1 MSVAAPPIT
10 RLTNYINGQWTDSP
24 TSEWRDVVNP
34 ATGEILAS
42 VPLADAAEVNAAVEA
57 AAAAFP
63 AWRRTPPEDRIQPLF
78 KLKMLLEEHIDDIAR
93 IITTENGKTF
103 TEAKAE
109 MRRAIEN
116 VEVACGI
123 PMMMQGYNLEDV
135 ARGIDEMM
143 IRQPIGVTAAIVPF
157 NFPGMIAFWYLPY
170 AIATGNTFI
179 LKPSER
185 VPLTMRYIYELL
197 EKTGLPKGVVS
208 LVNGGKAVVD
218 ALIDHPKVRA
228 ISFVGSTP
236 VARYIYARSGEQGK
250 RCQCQG
256 GAKNHVVVLPDADM
270 PMATQIISD
279 SAFGCAGQRC
289 LAVSVAVTIGEA
301 QKTFRDSIADA
312 ASKLRVGNGLEDGV
326 QMGPVITPQSKE
338 RVESLI
344 GLGEKQGAKVLLD
357 GRNSKVPK
365 YESGNFV
372 NPTILDDV
380 PQTSD
385 LADTEIFGP
394 VLSLVHADNMDE
406 ALAFLERSAY
416 GNQASLFTSSGSA
429 ARRFRYE
436 APAGNIGINIGV
448 AAPMAYFPFSG
459 WKNSFL
465 RRPARPGPRR
475 HRVLYRQE
483 SCRGALGQR
492 AQQKVLM
499 TVPGSGVAMK
509 LLTTES
515 QRLRENEEQK
525 DPRTSPIIGAAIEV
539 HRHLG
544 PGLLESA
551 YEECLCHELHLR
563 GLVFERQVSLPVSY
577 KGLQLDCGYRIDLIV
592 GQEVVIELKAVDK
605 ILPVHE
611 AQLLTYLKTSCKRVG
626 LLINFNV
633 PLLTQG
639 IIRRVF

>member
-1 MSVAAPPIT
+1 MTVAAPPT
-10 RLTNYINGQWTDSP
+10 LRLSNYINGQWTESRA
-24 TSEWRDVVNP
+24 SEWRDVLSP
-34 ATGEILAS
+34 ATGETLAQ
-42 VPLADAAEVNAAVEA
+42 VPLASAAEVNQAVEA

-63 AWRRTPPEDRIQPLF
+63 DWRRTPPEDRIQPLF
-78 KLKMLLEEHIDDIAR
+78 KLKMLLEEHLDDFGR
-93 IITTENGKTF
+93 IITQENGKTF
-103 TEAKAE
+103 AEAKAE

-143 IRQPIGVTAAIVPF
+143 IRQPLGVVAAITPF
-157 NFPGMIAFWYLPY
+157 NFPGMIPFWFLPY

-185 VPLTMRYIYELL
+185 VPLTMHFAFELL
-197 EKTGLPKGVVS
+197 EKTGLPKGVVT

-218 ALIDHPKVRA
+218 ALIGHPKVRA
-228 ISFVGSTP
+228 ISFVGSTA
-236 VARYIYARSGEQGK
+236 VAKYVYAQAAANGK
-250 RCQCQG
+250 RAQCQG
-256 GAKNHVVVLPDADM
+256 GAKNHVIVLPDADM
-270 PMATQIISD
+270 QMATQIISD

-289 LAVSVAVTIGEA
+289 LAVSVAVTVGEA
-301 QKTFRDSIADA
+301 QKTFRDSITDA

-357 GRNSKVPK
+357 GRNSKIPK

-372 NPTILDDV
+372 KPTILDDV
-380 PQTSD
+380 PASSE

-394 VLSLVHADNMDE
+394 VLSLVHADGMDD

-459 WKNSFL
+459 WKNSFFGDL
-465 RRPARPGPRR
+465 
-475 HRVLYRQE
+475 H
-483 SCRGALGQR
+483 GQGR
-492 AQQKVLM
+492 
-499 TVPGSGVAMK
+499 
-509 LLTTES
+509 
-515 QRLRENEEQK
+515 
-525 DPRTSPIIGAAIEV
+525 DAIEFYTDKKV
-539 HRHLG
+539 
-544 PGLLESA
+544 
-551 YEECLCHELHLR
+551 
-563 GLVFERQVSLPVSY
+563 VVERWAKEHSR
-577 KGLQLDCGYRIDLIV
+577 K
-592 GQEVVIELKAVDK
+592 
-605 ILPVHE
+605 
-611 AQLLTYLKTSCKRVG
+611 
-626 LLINFNV
+626 F
-633 PLLTQG
+633 
-639 IIRRVF
+639 